1 MRADL
6 GIMISASHNS
16 HEDNGIKFFGPD
28 GFKLSD
34 EAEQNIEELIGK
46 ELRNVGLSIL
56 VGQNALKMDCF
67 DMLKG

>member
-1 MRADL
+1 
-6 GIMISASHNS
+6 MISASHNS

-46 ELRNVGLSIL
+46 NWNVGLVDIGRAKRIEDGL
-56 VGQNALKMDCF
+56 FRYVEG
-67 DMLKG
+67 